1 MKNGY
6 KNVTDDKIEDAV
18 TVVLKQKVSQK
29 QSEDVLLAKT
39 LQKIKRN
46 YEKEQKGDSCKACY
60 GHSGIP
66 YCNQAC

>member
-18 TVVLKQKVSQK
+18 TVVLKQKVSLK

-39 LQKIKRN
+39 LQK
-46 YEKEQKGDSCKACY
+46 
-60 GHSGIP
+60 
-66 YCNQAC
+66 